1 MALNIIKGSDY
12 RNNKILEKAYRFR
25 HSAFVEEAGWENL
38 RRADGLEIDQF
49 DTQKT
54 IHVIVESDGEVV
66 AYSRLNP
73 TIEPHVLSEIYP
85 QLASRGL
92 VQEVGAWEWSRM
104 GTSKKARTDGRG
116 WSGPIGLLFRCVTF
130 AAIKFEIDTLVWQAH
145 PVWISRASELGF
157 NPEPMGLPLR
167 IGGDRVVAAKMDVK
181 LEVLQAMDFAGV
193 QQIGELQIY
202 L

>member
-116 WSGPIGLLFRCVTF
+116 VTF